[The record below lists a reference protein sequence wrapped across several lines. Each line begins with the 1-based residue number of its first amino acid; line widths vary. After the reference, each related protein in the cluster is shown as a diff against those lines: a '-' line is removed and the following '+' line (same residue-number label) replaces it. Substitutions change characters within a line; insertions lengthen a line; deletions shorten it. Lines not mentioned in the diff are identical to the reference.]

1 MQKVNFI
8 VEGREYCFKKA
19 GFSTLFHPNF
29 ISSLCDV
36 PDLIDGLKNSTF
48 GGHWQGIKLFLN
60 YLVEEVPTL
69 YNSIKFS
76 NSPYQP
82 IHDAYTWT
90 TTLLA
95 YRQWILIKRETND
108 RANKSLFSLNW
119 WLSRLQSAKSIPFF
133 DGVAT
138 YPTSKVKNRKK
149 PSTII
154 DTHLPE
160 HVLKALGAMAV
171 EEPDEIKR
179 IYTHTRYEIS
189 LLEVKP
195 SGFDDLPLHEQSRWV
210 LERRLA
216 TLREGIESQFLEAK
230 YVRLEGLRAIR
241 QHRHLVPLIDNL
253 LSWRKVVGQGT
264 KNPYADEVCA
274 LGYEMYMNA
283 LLSWLWYKNR
293 KLPLK
298 ESISPDYYRPVK
310 RYFSR
315 IRKEANLSPIEFKW
329 DDRWFADRLGCGES
343 LIASATLMLVFDHC
357 VNPTSAYDIEN
368 KPLSNEFGVPVL
380 HWVKKR
386 AKSTLFK
393 FLPINISVSTDE
405 VIRVVANATKV
416 YRRYLLDEFNINDK
430 YLFLNYHSSKE
441 QKTALLIPRKPEWTT
456 FAKYTKS
463 ALSKASGAD
472 WTSTAN
478 QLRNSIL
485 LLIALDDGVEGLKEE
500 ALHSDDNGSSAV
512 STRYADKAL
521 VQLQHNES
529 MREFK
534 EWLQTIIT
542 LNIEG
547 AAEKL
552 GVDPDDYKKRAE
564 MTVRYRF
571 GGLGC
576 NDPNAG
582 TQEGTVK
589 GVTCNKIA
597 RCLFCPQRRNVFI
610 ETVQNLVH
618 LLQWEEALTL
628 GAERKEIDPKAPN
641 WFFWMAFIKE
651 MLRRMTEDDIA
662 SGRKQAMLAEAESI
676 VASTPNPY
684 LVIDFKEV
692 V

>member
-19 GFSTLFHPNF
+19 GFSTLYHPDF
-29 ISSLCDV
+29 ISSLCNV

-48 GGHWQGIKLFLN
+48 GGHWQGIRLFLR
-60 YLVEEVPTL
+60 YLVEEAPTL
-69 YNSIKFS
+69 FNSIKFS
-76 NSPYQP
+76 NSPYLPVQ
-82 IHDAYTWT
+82 DTYTWT
-90 TTLLA
+90 TALLA
-95 YRQWILIKRETND
+95 YRQWLLKERETKE
-108 RANKSLFSLNW
+108 RANKSLSSLNW
-119 WLSRLQSAKSIPFF
+119 WISRLQSAKSIPFF
-133 DGVAT
+133 DGVAR
-138 YPTSKVKNRKK
+138 YPTPKVKNRKK

-160 HVLKALGAMAV
+160 HVLKALGAMNV

-189 LLEVKP
+189 LLEDKP
-195 SGFDDLPLHEQSRWV
+195 SGFDGLSFHEQSRWV
-210 LERRLA
+210 LETRLA

-230 YVRLEGLRAIR
+230 QIRLEGLRTIR

-253 LSWRKVVGQGT
+253 LSWRKGVGSG
-264 KNPYADEVCA
+264 KSNPYKSDVHA
-274 LGYEMYMNA
+274 LGYEAFRNA
-283 LLSWLWYKNR
+283 LLSWFWYQNN
-293 KLPLK
+293 KLQLK
-298 ESISPDYYRPVK
+298 ETLNTGHYRTAIKNFNEVRLAENLPVG
-310 RYFSR
+310 
-315 IRKEANLSPIEFKW
+315 EFKW

-380 HWVKKR
+380 HWAKKR
-386 AKSTLFK
+386 AKSSLFK

-441 QKTALLIPRKPEWTT
+441 QKTALLIPRKPEWAT
-456 FAKYTKS
+456 FARYTKS

-576 NDPNAG
+576 NDPKAG

>member
-1 MQKVNFI
+1 M

-19 GFSTLFHPNF
+19 GFSALFHPDF

-36 PDLIDGLKNSTF
+36 PDLVDGLNNSTF
-48 GGHWQGIKLFLN
+48 GGHWQGIRLFLG
-60 YLVEEVPTL
+60 YLSEEAPSL
-69 YNSIKFS
+69 YNLIKFS
-76 NSPYQP
+76 SSPYQP

-95 YRQWILIKRETND
+95 YRQWILIERKTNE
-108 RANKSLFSLNW
+108 RANKSISSLNW
-119 WLSRLQSAKSIPFF
+119 WLSKLQSEKSIPFF
-133 DGVAT
+133 DKIAS

-160 HVLKALGAMAV
+160 HVLKALGAMKV

-179 IYTHTRYEIS
+179 IYTHTRYEVS
-189 LLEVKP
+189 LLEEKP
-195 SGFDDLPLHEQSRWV
+195 SGFDELPLHDQSRWV
-210 LERRLA
+210 LETRLA

-230 YVRLEGLRAIR
+230 HIRLEGLRAIR

-253 LSWRKVVGQGT
+253 LSWRKGVGSG
-264 KNPYADEVCA
+264 KSNPYRSDAHA
-274 LGYEMYMNA
+274 LGYETFRNA
-283 LLSWLWYKNR
+283 LLSWFWYKNN
-293 KLPLK
+293 KLQLK
-298 ESISPDYYRPVK
+298 ETLNTGHYRTAIRNFNQIRLAEDLPVEE
-310 RYFSR
+310 Y
-315 IRKEANLSPIEFKW
+315 KW
-329 DDRWFADRLGCGES
+329 DDRWFADRLGCGER
-343 LIASATLMLVFDHC
+343 LIAPAALMLVFDHC

-368 KPLSNEFGVPVL
+368 KPLSNEFGIPVL

-386 AKSTLFK
+386 AKSPLFK

-405 VIRVVANATKV
+405 VIRVVANATRV
-416 YRRYLLDEFNINDK
+416 YRRYLWDEFNINDK

-441 QKTALLIPRKPEWTT
+441 QKTGLLIPRKPEWDT
-456 FAKYTKS
+456 FTRYTKS
-463 ALSKASGAD
+463 ALSKASSAE
-472 WTSTAN
+472 WTSTAY

-485 LLIALDDGVEGLKEE
+485 LLIALKEGVEELKEE
-500 ALHSDDNGSSAV
+500 AQHSDEKGRSAV

-521 VQLQHNES
+521 VQMQHNES

-547 AAEKL
+547 APEKL

-564 MTVRYRF
+564 MAVRYRF

-576 NDPNAG
+576 KDPKAG
-582 TQEGTVK
+582 IQEGTVK

-597 RCLFCPQRRNVFI
+597 RCLFCSQRRNLFI

-641 WFFWMAFIKE
+641 WYFWMAFIRE
-651 MLRRMTEDDIA
+651 MLLRIKDDDIA
-662 SGRKQAMLAEAESI
+662 GGRKQAMLSEAESI
-676 VASTPNPY
+676 AASTLNPY
-684 LVIDFKEV
+684 LAIDFKEV

>member
-19 GFSTLFHPNF
+19 GFSTLFHPDF

-36 PDLIDGLKNSTF
+36 PDRLDGLKNSTF
-48 GGHWQGIKLFLN
+48 GGHWQGIRLFLG
-60 YLVEEVPTL
+60 YLAEEAPSL
-69 YNSIKFS
+69 YNLIKFS

-82 IHDAYTWT
+82 IHDTYTWT

-95 YRQWILIKRETND
+95 YRQWILIERKTNE
-108 RANKSLFSLNW
+108 RANKSISSLNW
-119 WLSRLQSAKSIPFF
+119 WLSKLQSEKSIPFF
-133 DGVAT
+133 DRIAS
-138 YPTSKVKNRKK
+138 YPTSKVKNREK

-154 DTHLPE
+154 DTHLPD

-179 IYTHTRYEIS
+179 IYTHTRYEVS
-189 LLEVKP
+189 LLEAKP
-195 SGFDDLPLHEQSRWV
+195 SGFDERPLHDQSRWV
-210 LERRLA
+210 LETRLA

-230 YVRLEGLRAIR
+230 HVRLEGLKVIR
-241 QHRHLVPLIDNL
+241 QYRHLVPLIDNL
-253 LSWRKVVGQGT
+253 LSWRKEKGQG
-264 KNPYADEVCA
+264 KENPYADQACA
-274 LGYEMYMNA
+274 LGYEMYLNA
-283 LLSWLWYKNR
+283 MLSWLWYKNK

-298 ESISPDYYRPVK
+298 ESISPDYYRSAK

-315 IRKEANLSPIEFKW
+315 VREEANLSPLKYKW

-343 LIASATLMLVFDHC
+343 LIAPAVLMLIFDHC

-368 KPLSNEFGVPVL
+368 KPLSNEFGIPVL

-386 AKSTLFK
+386 AKSALFK

-405 VIRVVANATKV
+405 VIRVVGNATRG
-416 YRRYLLDEFNINDK
+416 YRRHLLDELNIKDK

-441 QKTALLIPRKPEWTT
+441 QKTGLLIPRKPEWET
-456 FAKYTKS
+456 FTKYTKS
-463 ALSKASGAD
+463 ALSKASGAE
-472 WTSTAN
+472 WTSTAH

-485 LLIALDDGVEGLKEE
+485 LLTALEAGVEGLQKKAE
-500 ALHSDDNGSSAV
+500 HSDENENLAV
-512 STRYADKAL
+512 STKYADKAL

-542 LNIEG
+542 LNIED

-564 MTVRYRF
+564 MAVRYRF

-576 NDPNAG
+576 KDPKAG
-582 TQEGTVK
+582 FQEGTVK

-610 ETVQNLVH
+610 ESVQNFVH
-618 LLQWEEALTL
+618 LLQWEEALNL

-641 WFFWMAFIKE
+641 WFFWMAFIRE
-651 MLRRMTEDDIA
+651 MLLRVTEDDIA
-662 SGRKQAMLAEAESI
+662 GGRKQAMLAEAESI
-676 VASTPNPY
+676 AASTPNPY
-684 LVIDFKEV
+684 LAIDFKEV

>member
-19 GFSTLFHPNF
+19 GFSTLFHPDF

-36 PDLIDGLKNSTF
+36 PDRLDGLKNSTF
-48 GGHWQGIKLFLN
+48 GGHWQGIRLFLG
-60 YLVEEVPTL
+60 YLAEEAPSL
-69 YNSIKFS
+69 YNLIKFS

-82 IHDAYTWT
+82 IHDIYTWT

-95 YRQWILIKRETND
+95 YRQWILIERKTNE
-108 RANKSLFSLNW
+108 RANKSISSLNW
-119 WLSRLQSAKSIPFF
+119 WLSKLQSEKSIPFF
-133 DGVAT
+133 DRIAS
-138 YPTSKVKNRKK
+138 YPTSKVKNREK

-154 DTHLPE
+154 DTHLPD
-160 HVLKALGAMAV
+160 HVLKALGAMAM

-179 IYTHTRYEIS
+179 IYTHTRYEVS
-189 LLEVKP
+189 LLEAKP
-195 SGFDDLPLHEQSRWV
+195 SRFDELPLHEQSRWV
-210 LERRLA
+210 LETRLA
-216 TLREGIESQFLEAK
+216 TLREGIEGQFLEAK
-230 YVRLEGLRAIR
+230 HIRLEGLKVIR

-253 LSWRKVVGQGT
+253 LNWRKAGGQG
-264 KNPYADEVCA
+264 KENPYKSDAHA
-274 LGYEMYMNA
+274 LGYKTLRNA
-283 LLSWLWYKNR
+283 MLSWFWYKNN
-293 KLPLK
+293 KLQLK
-298 ESISPDYYRPVK
+298 ETINTDYYRTAVRNLNQIRLAENLPVEGY
-310 RYFSR
+310 R
-315 IRKEANLSPIEFKW
+315 W

-343 LIASATLMLVFDHC
+343 LIAPAVLMLIFDHC

-368 KPLSNEFGVPVL
+368 KPLSNEFGIPVL

-386 AKSTLFK
+386 AKSALFK

-405 VIRVVANATKV
+405 VIRVVANATRV
-416 YRRYLLDEFNINDK
+416 YRKYLLDEFNINDK
-430 YLFLNYHSSKE
+430 SLFLNYHSSKD
-441 QKTALLIPRKPEWTT
+441 QKTGLLIPRKPEWGT

-463 ALSKASGAD
+463 ALSKASGAE
-472 WTSTAN
+472 WTSTAH

-485 LLIALDDGVEGLKEE
+485 LLTALEEGVEGLKKE
-500 ALHSDDNGSSAV
+500 AKHSDDNGNSAV
-512 STRYADKAL
+512 STKYADKAL

-542 LNIEG
+542 LNIED

-576 NDPNAG
+576 KDPKAG
-582 TQEGTVK
+582 FQEGTVK

-610 ETVQNLVH
+610 ESVQNFVH
-618 LLQWEEALTL
+618 LLQWEEALNL

-641 WFFWMAFIKE
+641 WFFWMAFIRE
-651 MLRRMTEDDIA
+651 MLLRVTEDDIA
-662 SGRKQAMLAEAESI
+662 GGRKQAMLAEAERI
-676 VASTPNPY
+676 AASTPNPY
-684 LVIDFKEV
+684 LAIDFKEV

>member
-19 GFSTLFHPNF
+19 GFSTLFHPDF
-29 ISSLCDV
+29 ISSLCDI

-48 GGHWQGIKLFLN
+48 GGHWQGIRLFLR
-60 YLVEEVPTL
+60 YLAEETPSL

-82 IHDAYTWT
+82 IHDTYTWT

-95 YRQWILIKRETND
+95 YRQWIIIERKTNE
-108 RANKSLFSLNW
+108 RANKSIASLNW
-119 WLSRLQSAKSIPFF
+119 WLSKLQSEKSIPFF
-133 DGVAT
+133 DRIAS

-160 HVLKALGAMAV
+160 HVLKALGAMRV

-179 IYTHTRYEIS
+179 IYTHTRYEVS
-189 LLEVKP
+189 LLEEKP
-195 SGFDDLPLHEQSRWV
+195 SGFDELPLHDQSRWV
-210 LERRLA
+210 LERRLV

-230 YVRLEGLRAIR
+230 LVRLEGLRAVR
-241 QHRHLVPLIDNL
+241 QHRHLVPLVDNL
-253 LSWRKVVGQGT
+253 LSWRKGVGQG
-264 KNPYADEVCA
+264 KENPYADDACA
-274 LGYEMYMNA
+274 LGYETYMNA
-283 LLSWLWYKNR
+283 ILSWLWYKNK

-298 ESISPDYYRPVK
+298 ESVSPDYYRPVK
-310 RYFSR
+310 RYFNR
-315 IRKEANLSPIEFKW
+315 VRKEANLSPVKYKW
-329 DDRWFADRLGCGES
+329 DDRWFADRLGCGQS
-343 LIASATLMLVFDHC
+343 LIAPAALMLIFDHC

-368 KPLSNEFGVPVL
+368 KPLSNEFGIPVL

-386 AKSTLFK
+386 AKSSLFK
-393 FLPINISVSTDE
+393 FLPIDITVSTDE
-405 VIRVVANATKV
+405 VIRVVANATRV

-441 QKTALLIPRKPEWTT
+441 QKTGLLIPRKPEWET
-456 FAKYTKS
+456 FTRYTKI
-463 ALSKASGAD
+463 ALSKASGAE
-472 WTSTAN
+472 WSSTAY

-485 LLIALDDGVEGLKEE
+485 LLTALEKGVEGLKEE
-500 ALHSDDNGSSAV
+500 AQHSDDNESSAI

-534 EWLQTIIT
+534 EWLQTIIV

-547 AAEKL
+547 GAEKL
-552 GVDPDDYKKRAE
+552 GIDPEDYKKRAE
-564 MTVRYRF
+564 MIVRYRF

-576 NDPNAG
+576 KDPKAG
-582 TQEGTVK
+582 IQEGTVK

-628 GAERKEIDPKAPN
+628 GAERKEIDLKAPN
-641 WFFWMAFIKE
+641 WFFWMAFIRE
-651 MLRRMTEDDIA
+651 MLLRIKNDDI
-662 SGRKQAMLAEAESI
+662 GGVRKQAMLAEAESI
-676 VASTPNPY
+676 AASTLNPY
-684 LVIDFKEV
+684 LAIDFKEV
-692 V
+692 A

>member
-1 MQKVNFI
+1 MQKVNFV
-8 VEGREYCFKKA
+8 VEGREYCFRKA
-19 GFSTLFHPNF
+19 GFSTLFHPDF

-36 PDLIDGLKNSTF
+36 PDLIDGLKKSTF
-48 GGHWQGIKLFLN
+48 GGHWQGIQLFLR
-60 YLVEEVPTL
+60 YLVEEAPTL

-76 NSPYQP
+76 SSPYQP
-82 IHDAYTWT
+82 DQDTYTWT

-95 YRQWILIKRETND
+95 YRQWILIERETNE
-108 RANKSLFSLNW
+108 RANKSLSSLNW
-119 WLSRLQSAKSIPFF
+119 WLSRLQSAKSIPFV
-133 DGVAT
+133 DGVVR
-138 YPTSKVKNRKK
+138 YPTPKVKNRKN

-160 HVLKALGAMAV
+160 HVLKALGAMNV

-179 IYTHTRYEIS
+179 IYTHTRYEVS
-189 LLEVKP
+189 LLDEKP
-195 SGFDDLPLHEQSRWV
+195 IGFDELPLHDQSRWV
-210 LERRLA
+210 LETRLA

-230 YVRLEGLRAIR
+230 NIRLEGLKAIR
-241 QHRHLVPLIDNL
+241 QHRHFVPLIDSL
-253 LSWRKVVGQGT
+253 LSWRKEVGQG
-264 KNPYADEVCA
+264 KENPYVDEVCA
-274 LGYEMYMNA
+274 LGYETYMNA
-283 LLSWLWYKNR
+283 ILAWLWYKNK

-315 IRKEANLSPIEFKW
+315 VRKEANLSPIEFRW
-329 DDRWFADRLGCGES
+329 DDRWFAERLGCGES
-343 LIASATLMLVFDHC
+343 LIAPATLMIVFDHC

-368 KPLSNEFGVPVL
+368 KPLSNEFGIPVL

-386 AKSTLFK
+386 AKSSLFR

-405 VIRVVANATKV
+405 VVRVVANATRG
-416 YRRYLLDEFNINDK
+416 YRSYLLDEFNINDK
-430 YLFLNYHSSKE
+430 HLFLNYHSSKE
-441 QKTALLIPRKPEWTT
+441 QKTGLLIPRKPEWDSFTR
-456 FAKYTKS
+456 YTKN
-463 ALSKASGAD
+463 ALSKASGAE

-485 LLIALDDGVEGLKEE
+485 LLIAIEDGVEGLKEE
-500 ALHSDDNGSSAV
+500 AQHSDENGGAAV
-512 STRYADKAL
+512 STRYANKAL
-521 VQLQHNES
+521 VQLQHNEA

-552 GVDPDDYKKRAE
+552 GVEPEDYKKRVE
-564 MTVRYRF
+564 MAVRYRF

-576 NDPNAG
+576 KDPKAG
-582 TQEGTVK
+582 IQEGTVK
-589 GVTCNKIA
+589 GITCNKIA

-628 GAERKEIDPKAPN
+628 GVECKEIDPKAPN
-641 WFFWMAFIKE
+641 WFFWMAFIRE
-651 MLRRMTEDDIA
+651 MLRRITEDNIA

-676 VASTPNPY
+676 AASTPNPY
-684 LVIDFKEV
+684 LAIDFKEV